1 MWFKAQNEFQKS
13 QMVKTNRVLKKRRGW
28 ILLRQILYISP
39 LALIPNTLTTSLAR
53 SCSPHPSSRPILH
66 LAPFFIS
73 PHPSSSFCSPYPIST
88 WGKKKRLRNVWGRCH
103 LKWEDLSPKEGKVLE
118 PGQDKAETKKG
129 KKPCRPGPGQRKTLE
144 VKHRI
149 LILVL
154 RGTSSVRDKPQKVLW
169 GQRNWC
175 WKKSR
180 ASKDNLLSLIL
191 HFYLHL

>member
-66 LAPFFIS
+66 LPFVLPIPS
-73 PHPSSSFCSPYPIST
+73 PL
-88 WGKKKRLRNVWGRCH
+88 GGKKRLRNVWGRCH
-103 LKWEDLSPKEGKVLE
+103 LKWEDLSRKEGKVLE
-118 PGQDKAETKKG
+118 HGQDKAETKKG
-129 KKPCRPGPGQRKTLE
+129 KNPRRPGPGQRKTLE
-144 VKHRI
+144 VKHRM

-154 RGTSSVRDKPQKVLW
+154 RGTSSVRDKAQKVLW
-169 GQRNWC
+169 G
-175 WKKSR
+175 
-180 ASKDNLLSLIL
+180 
-191 HFYLHL
+191 

>member
-66 LAPFFIS
+66 LAPSFIFLLLS
-73 PHPSSSFCSPYPIST
+73 LSHLHL
-88 WGKKKRLRNVWGRCH
+88 GEKKRLRNVWGRCH

-144 VKHRI
+144 VKHRM